1 MSTAV
6 HVYQTRC
13 TIKRTPKSHSAED
26 TKYGLVYYCYFHATV
41 QQSRPGVMLA
51 GIV

>member
-1 MSTAV
+1 VSPAL

-26 TKYGLVYYCYFHATV
+26 TKYGLVYYCYFHTTV
-41 QQSRPGVMLA
+41 EQCRSGDLFA